1 MTSVI
6 AAAGRRQAFAIAASK
21 HYVPAKRWDIRK
33 SFARSRWSTRFHKP
47 HIVTVVAGPGTIS
60 EYCCSSWMAENIIA
74 TVTDS
79 VHLENLNFPYSDSG
93 TTGRLR
99 LGMEVH
105 WRSTARYYRGASIM
119 NWWITKIKFI
129 RFVSTRFKF
138 LALLRRAS
146 ANEAR
151 VILIKPGRADDTVGL
166 GSHYS
171 VYNQFST
178 QKERNAL
185 YSRLLQIWLMPLEP
199 MYCLIFSML
208 LISYAVTSSWN

>member
-21 HYVPAKRWDIRK
+21 HYVPAKRGEIRK

-47 HIVTVVAGPGTIS
+47 HIVVAGTIS
-60 EYCCSSWMAENIIA
+60 EYCCSSWMAKNIIA

-93 TTGRLR
+93 MTGRLR
-99 LGMEVH
+99 MEVH

-129 RFVSTRFKF
+129 GFVSTRFKF
-138 LALLRRAS
+138 LALLRPEQWAS

-178 QKERNAL
+178 QKERNVL